1 MPSHAY
7 MNPPNLLLFVGS
19 GKDRHDVPKALGA
32 GVVSGSHSKHLA
44 LQLREEIGEGRDPAR
59 PKGMSYTER
68 EGEGQ
73 ESY

>member
-32 GVVSGSHSKHLA
+32 GVEFLA
-44 LQLREEIGEGRDPAR
+44 LLLINKLFSLEQVRNSSKSQCIIGEMWIIIKIHSA
-59 PKGMSYTER
+59 
-68 EGEGQ
+68 
-73 ESY
+73 